1 MARMIPDVEPDGLEH
16 ASEIPVYRALR
27 DGLDNDFRVLHS
39 HQWLRP
45 WRGDGALAEGETDFV
60 ILHPEH
66 GLLVLEVKGGA
77 RIRHDGHRWLRGT
90 QDGPQEF
97 RDPFDQAR
105 RNMHA
110 LLDLIEERS
119 GGRIMK
125 NSLVHGYAVVFPD
138 LDYTGN
144 PPPNADRAIIISRR
158 DLPSI
163 QQSVIRA
170 FQAWTAVPI
179 RLPRDRFAMMFED
192 CLLPKFRMFRPL
204 GADLTAD
211 AEQLIELT
219 KWQAEVF
226 EDLHNHDRVLVEG
239 VAGSGKTFLAVQRAL
254 AFARGGKRTLLVCF
268 NRALAEWIRR
278 QLERDPRTADYRSL
292 LTVRHFHAL
301 ASDLADDAGLAFEPD
316 GRTSPDNNFWD
327 NTVPDLLEE
336 AALLLDDRGKDV
348 MYDALVV
355 DEAQD
360 FLPRWWEAL
369 TKSLLKSPGGSPVH
383 AFLDPNQSLRQE
395 MQRPPIDLGPPH
407 MLTRNCRN
415 TRRINAASCSILEL
429 EAKFYERAPT
439 GAKPRLL
446 HASARNEQKA
456 VVLGELQRLLKR
468 ERVAPGQ
475 IALIG
480 PGAKERGSLAGLDK
494 AAGVPLTTSIRDWWE
509 GAGLLVTTA
518 RSFKGL
524 EADVVLLYDLSEFGK
539 LFRREDLYVACT
551 RAKTLLIAVVH
562 GRHCHEALKAAFAAA
577 DAQS

>member
-1 MARMIPDVEPDGLEH
+1 MARMIPDVDPDRLEH
-16 ASEIPVYRALR
+16 RSEIPIYRALR
-27 DGLDNDFRVLHS
+27 DGLGDDFRVLHS
-39 HQWLRP
+39 HQWVRP
-45 WRGDGALAEGETDFV
+45 WRSGGALAEGETDFV

-77 RIRHDGHRWLRGT
+77 RIRHDGHRWLRDTRNGS
-90 QDGPQEF
+90 QEF

-119 GGRIMK
+119 GGRIRR
-125 NSLVHGYAVVFPD
+125 NGLVHGYAVVFPD
-138 LDYTGN
+138 LDYTGK
-144 PPPNADRAIIISRR
+144 PPSNADKAIIISRR
-158 DLPSI
+158 DLSSI
-163 QQSVIRA
+163 QQTVMRA
-170 FQAWTAVPI
+170 FQAWTAEPV

-204 GADLTAD
+204 GADITAD

-219 KWQAEVF
+219 KRQAEVY
-226 EDLHNHDRVLVEG
+226 EDLLNHDRLLVEG
-239 VAGSGKTFLAVQRAL
+239 VAGSGKTFLAIQGAL
-254 AFARGGKRTLLVCF
+254 AFARRGERVLLVCF

-278 QLERDPRTADYRSL
+278 QLEQDPRTADYRSL
-292 LTVRHFHAL
+292 LTVDHFHAL
-301 ASDLADDAGLAFEPD
+301 AKGLADEADVAFEPD
-316 GRTSPDNNFWD
+316 GRALPGKNFWD
-327 NTVPDLLEE
+327 DTVPELLEE
-336 AALLLDDRGKDV
+336 AALVLDDRGKDV

-369 TKSLLKSPGGSPVH
+369 TKSLLKSPDGSPIH

-395 MQRPPIDLGPPH
+395 MQRPPIDFGRPH

-415 TRRINAASCSILEL
+415 TRKINAASCSILEL
-429 EAKFYERAPT
+429 EAKFYDLAPT

-446 HASARNEQKA
+446 HASGRNGQRA
-456 VVLGELQRLLKR
+456 VVLGELQRLIKL
-468 ERVAPGQ
+468 EGIAPGQ

-480 PGAKERGSLAGLDK
+480 PGTKKNGSLADLEK
-494 AAGVPLTTSIRDWWE
+494 AAGIPLTTSIPDWWD

-524 EADVVLLYDLSEFGK
+524 EADVVLLYDLGDFGK
-539 LFRREDLYVACT
+539 SFRKEDLYVACT
-551 RAKTLLIAVVH
+551 RARTLLIAVVH
-562 GRHCHEALKAAFAAA
+562 GRHCHEALKVAFAAA